1 MKRVLIFGVFI
12 IVFLFSYSLFADCT
26 KDTDCKGN
34 RICEDG
40 ECVFSEEHDDEVE
53 KPKNPSVKKDTGSVT
68 DKKFLIGVDTNLFS
82 YNRLKYTAED
92 DYGWKDEQKLDNFYT
107 SIGGADLGLRLGGVF
122 YKDMFVVGS
131 YVGFSFSK
139 MDSLDWKHFDFR
151 LAPFFEVSFLRSKV
165 RPFLRF
171 MFDILLSKDI
181 FENDN
186 DWASDESF
194 SWALGAS
201 FNAGLHFFAT
211 ESFSIDLFGD
221 VGFSG
226 GKIEDYDLTRIR
238 AGVGLGFTGW
248 L

>member
-1 MKRVLIFGVFI
+1 
-12 IVFLFSYSLFADCT
+12 
-26 KDTDCKGN
+26 
-34 RICEDG
+34 
-40 ECVFSEEHDDEVE
+40 
-53 KPKNPSVKKDTGSVT
+53 
-68 DKKFLIGVDTNLFS
+68 
-82 YNRLKYTAED
+82 
-92 DYGWKDEQKLDNFYT
+92 
-107 SIGGADLGLRLGGVF
+107 
-122 YKDMFVVGS
+122 
-131 YVGFSFSK
+131 
-139 MDSLDWKHFDFR
+139 
-151 LAPFFEVSFLRSKV
+151 
-165 RPFLRF
+165 